1 MALAP
6 PIASSRDGFGD
17 CEELGSHAL
26 SVTLMG
32 AGTNRWRWPSRPPK
46 NVHLEKTTE
55 GGCDDIRPPGLV
67 LAAWF

>member
-32 AGTNRWRWPSRPPK
+32 AGTNRWRWPIRPPK
-46 NVHLEKTTE
+46 NVHLEKDY
-55 GGCDDIRPPGLV
+55 GGRL
-67 LAAWF
+67 